1 MGCKCLTPND
11 EENREISKGN
21 QDENIFELYQEYNLN
36 EANNS
41 DNYDENDIINNLI
54 KSDIK
59 YENENNENTKVTKNS
74 KY

>member
-36 EANNS
+36 
-41 DNYDENDIINNLI
+41 
-54 KSDIK
+54 
-59 YENENNENTKVTKNS
+59 
-74 KY
+74 